1 MTFVSVSS
9 ISRRNYQKT
18 ARAVHSNVSS
28 HEEKLFL
35 YCCCCFYSIYGASN
49 KDLHTGDSVC
59 LKKVVVWTAI
69 VAMMSLLL
77 LHSGLHA
84 ASSLLQDKTNHSN
97 LFSSFVHGVC
107 VLCTDPTSHFPQCM
121 QGLSLHILEPDCSG
135 PPSTCLFLL
144 CPLHQLKLQPAHLL
158 IVVRQSE
165 GGDYKSQ
172 PGRSVVLP
180 LCVVWDLS
188 PFFPTSLW
196 SGAPV

>member
-1 MTFVSVSS
+1 
-9 ISRRNYQKT
+9 
-18 ARAVHSNVSS
+18 
-28 HEEKLFL
+28 
-35 YCCCCFYSIYGASN
+35 
-49 KDLHTGDSVC
+49 
-59 LKKVVVWTAI
+59 
-69 VAMMSLLL
+69 MMSLLL

-97 LFSSFVHGVC
+97 LFSSFVHWVC
-107 VLCTDPTSHFPQCM
+107 CLCTHPTSHFPQCM

-172 PGRSVVLP
+172 ALGRSAVLP
-180 LCVVWDLS
+180 PCGWALS
-188 PFFPTSLW
+188 GVGLVSFFPHRSVIGCACLIL
-196 SGAPV
+196 